1 MMAEILF
8 ISPYLELAEIAL
20 KVIGNEEDVDVRV
33 TRMDEAVKL
42 ALDAEKNGYQVV
54 VSRGLTASKI
64 KQSEIDLP
72 VIDIGIGGYEILRA
86 YNDAKKLGTRVGIV
100 DVEDVIMGLSSL
112 EKIIDDKLIKYTCE
126 NDLDDVVKGIEHLK
140 TRGADVVIGKI
151 AMAREARSRG
161 MEAVIITSDYE
172 AVRMTLLEARRVN
185 KVRKQERR
193 KAEQLKAM
201 LNFTYDG
208 IIALDNEGK
217 ITLFNKVAEE
227 LSGWTAEHAINMN
240 VKEVIPDAGCHHLLK
255 TGRPELGAVFE
266 IGNVKVVGNRVPIIV
281 DGKIEGV
288 VTTFQKIDV
297 LQKIESNVR
306 RKLSHKGL
314 TARHSFVD
322 IIGKSSALKSTVSLA
337 REYAAIDSTV
347 MIYGRTG
354 TGKEIFAQA
363 IHNASRRRNEPF
375 VAINCAALPESI
387 LESELFG
394 YVEGAFTGARK
405 GGKAG
410 VFEMAHGGTLL
421 LDEVGEMP
429 PVLQSRFL
437 RVIEQREIMRLGDS
451 RILPVNVRLIAAT
464 HRDLREMVRKTLF
477 REDLYYRIN
486 VLSLSIPELKERE
499 NDVLDIADKFLR
511 EFYDMQG
518 KSYGVFSTE
527 SAQLLLA
534 HEWPGNIRQLRNV
547 MERLS
552 VMTAG
557 GLIDV
562 ADVRRALQIPE
573 SPLIDDQD
581 SARLK
586 EPPPSSVA
594 GPELNREFDIPAHK
608 FQFLVGKEKALY
620 EKQLIMKTLEECN
633 GSRTRTARKL
643 GISRTTLWRKLQ
655 QVVDN

>member
-1 MMAEILF
+1 MGEILF

-20 KVIGNEEDVDVRV
+20 KVIGNEEDVDVNV

-42 ALDAEKNGYQVV
+42 ALDAEKNGYQII

-64 KQSEIDLP
+64 KQSGIDLP

-86 YNDAKKLGTRVGIV
+86 YNDAKKLGSKVGIV

-112 EKIIDDKLIKYTCE
+112 EKIIDDKLVKYTCE

-140 TRGADVVIGKI
+140 AREVDVVIGKI

-185 KVRKQERR
+185 KVRKQEKR

-208 IIALDNEGK
+208 IIALDNEGR

-227 LSGWTAEHAINMN
+227 LSGWSAEHAMN
-240 VKEVIPDAGCHHLLK
+240 RYVTEVIPDAGCHHLLT

-266 IGNVKVVGNRVPIIV
+266 IGNVKVVGNRVPIVV
-281 DGKIEGV
+281 DRKIEGV

-297 LQKIESNVR
+297 LQKIESKVR

-322 IIGKSSALKSTVSLA
+322 IIGKSKVLA
-337 REYAAIDSTV
+337 SSVDLAKEYAAIDSTV

-464 HRDLREMVRKTLF
+464 HRDLRDLVRRGLF

-486 VLSLSIPELKERE
+486 VLSLSVPDLKERDG
-499 NDVLDIADKFLR
+499 DVLEIADKFLR

-518 KSYGVFSTE
+518 KSYGVFSEE

-534 HEWPGNIRQLRNV
+534 CDWPGNIRQLRNV

-557 GLIDV
+557 GLIE
-562 ADVRRALQIPE
+562 VRDIKRALQIQE
-573 SPLIDDQD
+573 SPLVDGRDHTSLND
-581 SARLK
+581 S
-586 EPPPSSVA
+586 
-594 GPELNREFDIPAHK
+594 ELGSGTHHGRISDSHTLPNK
-608 FQFLVGKEKALY
+608 FQFLVGQEKASY
-620 EKQLIMKTLEECN
+620 ERQLIMKTLEECN
-633 GSRTRTARKL
+633 GSKTKTARKL

-655 QVVDN
+655 QGFDN

>member
-1 MMAEILF
+1 MGEILF

-20 KVIGNEEDVDVRV
+20 KVIGNEEDVDVKV

-42 ALDAEKNGYQVV
+42 ALDAEKHGYQVV

-64 KQSEIDLP
+64 KQSGIDLP

-86 YNDAKKLGTRVGIV
+86 YNDAKKLGSKVGIV

-112 EKIIDDKLIKYTCE
+112 EKIIDDKLVKYTCE

-140 TRGADVVIGKI
+140 ARGVDVVIGKI
-151 AMAREARSRG
+151 AMAREARSTG

-185 KVRKQERR
+185 KVRKQEKR

-227 LSGWTAEHAINMN
+227 LSGWSAEHAMN
-240 VKEVIPDAGCHHLLK
+240 RNVTEVIPDAGCHHLLR

-266 IGNVKVVGNRVPIIV
+266 IGRVKVVGNRVPIVV
-281 DGKIEGV
+281 DRKIEGV

-297 LQKIESNVR
+297 LQKIESKVR

-322 IIGKSSALKSTVSLA
+322 IIGKSEVLASTVGLA
-337 REYAAIDSTV
+337 KDYAAIDSTV

-464 HRDLREMVRKTLF
+464 HRDLRDLVRKKLF
-477 REDLYYRIN
+477 REDLYYRLN
-486 VLSLSIPELKERE
+486 VLSLYVPELKERDR
-499 NDVLDIADKFLR
+499 DVLEIADKFLR

-518 KSYGVFSTE
+518 KSYGVFSPE

-534 HEWPGNIRQLRNV
+534 CDWPGNIRQLRNV

-557 GLIDV
+557 GLIDLR
-562 ADVRRALQIPE
+562 DVKRALQVQE
-573 SPLIDDQD
+573 SPL
-581 SARLK
+581 
-586 EPPPSSVA
+586 SSVQGSGSA
-594 GPELNREFDIPAHK
+594 EESILSSGSGPDRIRESVNPSHK
-608 FQFLVGKEKALY
+608 LQFLVGKEKALY
-620 EKQLIMKTLEECN
+620 EKQLIMKTLEECK
-633 GSRTRTARKL
+633 GSRTLTARKL
-643 GISRTTLWRKLQ
+643 GISRTTLWRRLQ
-655 QVVDN
+655 QGTDN

>member
-1 MMAEILF
+1 MGEILF

-20 KVIGNEEDVDVRV
+20 KVIGNEEDVDVKV

-86 YNDAKKLGTRVGIV
+86 YNDAKKLGSRVGIV

-140 TRGADVVIGKI
+140 ARGADVVIGKI
-151 AMAREARSRG
+151 AMAREARSVG

-172 AVRMTLLEARRVN
+172 AVRMTILEARRVN
-185 KVRKQERR
+185 TVRKQERR

-208 IIALDNEGK
+208 IIALDSEGK

-227 LSGWTAEHAINMN
+227 LSGWTAENAINRN

-281 DGKIEGV
+281 DRKIEGV

-297 LQKIESNVR
+297 LQKIESKVR
-306 RKLSHKGL
+306 RTLSHKGL

-322 IIGKSSALKSTVSLA
+322 IIGKSKALSSVAGLA

-363 IHNASRRRNEPF
+363 IHNASRRGNEPF

-451 RILPVNVRLIAAT
+451 RILPVNVRLIAST
-464 HRDLREMVRKTLF
+464 HRDLRDLVRRNLF
-477 REDLYYRIN
+477 REDLYYRLN
-486 VLSLSIPELKERE
+486 VLSLSVPDLKDRE
-499 NDVLDIADKFLR
+499 GDVLEIADKFLR

-518 KSYGVFSTE
+518 KSYGVFSPE

-534 HEWPGNIRQLRNV
+534 QEWPGNIRQLRNV

-562 ADVRRALQIPE
+562 RDVRRALQIQETPQAE
-573 SPLIDDQD
+573 DQD
-581 SARLK
+581 GARAEDSILTTGDGLDK
-586 EPPPSSVA
+586 IREPDKQP
-594 GPELNREFDIPAHK
+594 HK

-620 EKQLIMKTLEECN
+620 EKQLIMKTLEECD

-655 QVVDN
+655 QGADN

>member
-1 MMAEILF
+1 MAEILF

-20 KVIGNEEDVDVRV
+20 KVIGSEDDVDVKV

-64 KQSEIDLP
+64 KQSGIELP

-86 YNDAKKLGTRVGIV
+86 YNEAKKLGGKVGIV

-140 TRGADVVIGKI
+140 ARGAEVVIGKI
-151 AMAREARSRG
+151 AMAREARARG
-161 MEAVIITSDYE
+161 LEAVIITSDYE
-172 AVRMTLLEARRVN
+172 AVRMTLLEARRVK
-185 KVRKQERR
+185 KVRKQEKR

-208 IIALDNEGK
+208 IIALDHEGK
-217 ITLFNKVAEE
+217 ITVFNKVAEE
-227 LSGWTAEHAINMN
+227 LSGWSAEQAIHRN
-240 VKEVIPDAGCHHLLK
+240 VVEVIPDAGCHHLLK
-255 TGRPELGAVFE
+255 TGLPELGAVFE
-266 IGNVKVVGNRVPIIV
+266 IGAVKVVGNRVPIIV
-281 DGKIEGV
+281 DRKIEGV

-297 LQKIESNVR
+297 LQKIESTVR
-306 RKLSHKGL
+306 RKLSNKGL
-314 TARHSFVD
+314 SARYSFVD
-322 IIGKSSALKSTVSLA
+322 IIGKSEALRSTVSLA
-337 REYAAIDSTV
+337 QEYAAIDSTV

-405 GGKAG
+405 AGKAG

-429 PVLQSRFL
+429 AVLQSRFL

-464 HRDLREMVRKTLF
+464 HRNLRDLVRKELF
-477 REDLYYRIN
+477 REDLYYRLN
-486 VLSLSIPELKERE
+486 VLSLSVPDLKDRE
-499 NDVLDIADKFLR
+499 DDVLIIADKFLK

-518 KSYGVFSTE
+518 KSYGVFSNE

-534 HEWPGNIRQLRNV
+534 CDWPGNIRQLRNV

-557 GLIDV
+557 GLIEACHV
-562 ADVRRALQIPE
+562 ERALQIHE
-573 SPLIDDQD
+573 
-581 SARLK
+581 A
-586 EPPPSSVA
+586 SVA
-594 GPELNREFDIPAHK
+594 ESNDSFDEKQETVNPIANVSENGESKK
-608 FQFLVGKEKALY
+608 FPDSFEFLVGKEKALY
-620 EKQLIMKTLEECN
+620 EKKLIKRTLEECN
-633 GSRTRTARKL
+633 GSKIRTARKL

-655 QVVDN
+655 

>member
-1 MMAEILF
+1 MGEILI
-8 ISPYLELAEIAL
+8 ISPYLELAELAL
-20 KVIGNEEDVDVRV
+20 KVIGNEEDVDVKV

-42 ALDAEKNGYQVV
+42 ALDAEKQGYQVI

-64 KQSEIDLP
+64 KQSGIDLP

-86 YNDAKKLGTRVGIV
+86 YNDAKKLGSKVGIV

-112 EKIIDDKLIKYTCE
+112 EKIIDDKLVKYTCE
-126 NDLDDVVKGIEHLK
+126 NDLDDIVKGIEHLK
-140 TRGADVVIGKI
+140 ARGVDVVIGKI
-151 AMAREARSRG
+151 AMAREARSTG

-185 KVRKQERR
+185 KVRKQEKR

-227 LSGWTAEHAINMN
+227 LSGWSAEHAMN
-240 VKEVIPDAGCHHLLK
+240 RNVTEVIPDAGCHHLLT

-266 IGNVKVVGNRVPIIV
+266 IGNVKVVGNRVPIVV
-281 DGKIEGV
+281 DRKIEGV
-288 VTTFQKIDV
+288 VTTFQKIDL
-297 LQKIESNVR
+297 LQKIESKVR
-306 RKLSHKGL
+306 RKLSDKGL

-322 IIGKSSALKSTVSLA
+322 IIGKSKVLASTVDLA
-337 REYAAIDSTV
+337 KEYAAIDSTV

-451 RILPVNVRLIAAT
+451 RILPVNVRLIAVT
-464 HRDLREMVRKTLF
+464 HRDLRDLVRRGLF

-486 VLSLSIPELKERE
+486 VLSLSVPDLKERDG
-499 NDVLDIADKFLR
+499 DVLEIADKFLR
-511 EFYDMQG
+511 EFYDVQG

-527 SAQLLLA
+527 STQLLL
-534 HEWPGNIRQLRNV
+534 ECDWPGNIRQLRNV

-562 ADVRRALQIPE
+562 RDVKRALQIQE
-573 SPLIDDQD
+573 SSPANAQNAA
-581 SARLK
+581 SAEESIL
-586 EPPPSSVA
+586 SSSA
-594 GPELNREFDIPAHK
+594 GPDRIMDSVIPSHK

-620 EKQLIMKTLEECN
+620 EKQLIMKTLEECK

-655 QVVDN
+655 QGTDN